1 MSKNGLNKKG
11 RSAHSEELRF
21 TLDSAGRGTAAELLR
36 RLKPY
41 RFKFALSL
49 GLSLVYVFLTLLIP
63 VLAGKIID
71 CIIGAGRVDFA
82 EISPFLLKL
91 GAAAAGAALSQW
103 LSLIHISMESASIAI
118 IGAADG
124 PTSIVVANHL
134 GISANNP
141 GLFSAI
147 VVAAYSYMALVPIIQ
162 RPVIKL
168 ITTKHERLIRMEYE
182 QRDVSKLTR
191 ILFPIVITF
200 VVGIVAPGGL
210 PLIACLMFGNLLR
223 ECGVLNALSETAQK
237 VLANLVTLFLGPV
250 SYTHLNVSAV
260 IAGNNNGNVLS
271 DGVVGFGI
279 HEFLI
284 RNSDKMCIRDRA
296 LS

>member
-1 MSKNGLNKKG
+1 
-11 RSAHSEELRF
+11 
-21 TLDSAGRGTAAELLR
+21 
-36 RLKPY
+36 
-41 RFKFALSL
+41 
-49 GLSLVYVFLTLLIP
+49 
-63 VLAGKIID
+63 
-71 CIIGAGRVDFA
+71 
-82 EISPFLLKL
+82 
-91 GAAAAGAALSQW
+91 
-103 LSLIHISMESASIAI
+103 MESASIAI

-200 VVGIVAPGGL
+200 VVGIVAP
-210 PLIACLMFGNLLR
+210 
-223 ECGVLNALSETAQK
+223 
-237 VLANLVTLFLGPV
+237 VLAALAFFHFDTASQADL
-250 SYTHLNVSAV
+250 AD
-260 IAGNNNGNVLS
+260 AG
-271 DGVVGFGI
+271 
-279 HEFLI
+279 LI
-284 RNSDKMCIRDRA
+284 D
-296 LS
+296 

>member
-1 MSKNGLNKKG
+1 MGLLEIARDFAVANWDNAIMWVIGGILIYLAIKKDM
-11 RSAHSEELRF
+11 E
-21 TLDSAGRGTAAELLR
+21 
-36 RLKPY
+36 P
-41 RFKFALSL
+41 
-49 GLSLVYVFLTLLIP
+49 TLLLPMGFGAIISEP
-63 VLAGKIID
+63 AGFRN
-71 CIIGAGRVDFA
+71 CGGRRNHPHSLRLRHCKRIF
-82 EISPFLLKL
+82 P
-91 GAAAAGAALSQW
+91 AGAFHRHRCNDRLRPRADQPETYAFRCGGAVRHFFHALHGNP
-103 LSLIHISMESASIAI
+103 LRVR
-118 IGAADG
+118 ADG
-124 PTSIVVANHL
+124 IRFHCDNRRGGRPDKRIVVANHL

-237 VLANLVTLFLGPV
+237 VLANLITLFLGL
-250 SYTHLNVSAV
+250 SIAATMSADKFLRPQTLL
-260 IAGNNNGNVLS
+260 VL
-271 DGVVGFGI
+271 GAWPC
-279 HEFLI
+279 
-284 RNSDKMCIRDRA
+284 CIRV
-296 LS
+296 